1 MAKYLWKVSYSVPG
15 MRGVLQEGGTARRT
29 VAEKAVQSA
38 GGRMESFYFA
48 FGDADVYTIVD
59 FPDVAACAAAA
70 MRVTAAG
77 GAKVETTVLI
87 DPEDVDEATTR
98 ELDYRPPG
106 ES

>member
-15 MRGVLQEGGTARRT
+15 MRGVLQEGGTSRRM

-38 GGRMESFYFA
+38 GGTMEAFYFA

-59 FPDVAACAAAA
+59 FPDVASATAAA

-77 GAKVETTVLI
+77 GASVHTTVLI
-87 DPEDVDEATTR
+87 DPEVVDDAITKS
-98 ELDYRPPG
+98 LDYSPPG
-106 ES
+106 A